1 MDDLSLTLTHSDI
14 THLLWW
20 MIFEAVHEFLGGR
33 HVITV
38 VAVLYITDITS
49 IENRWLHKCGNYAN
63 LN

>member
-1 MDDLSLTLTHSDI
+1 MILMILMI

-49 IENRWLHKCGNYAN
+49 IENRWLHKCGNYTN

>member
-1 MDDLSLTLTHSDI
+1 
-14 THLLWW
+14 

-49 IENRWLHKCGNYAN
+49 IENRWHKNVETMKT
-63 LN
+63 

>member
-1 MDDLSLTLTHSDI
+1 
-14 THLLWW
+14 

-49 IENRWLHKCGNYAN
+49 IENRWRKNVQTMQI
-63 LN
+63 